1 MMKRVFK
8 YQLGVSDEQVVNLPI
23 GSRILSL
30 QVQRGI
36 PCIWAIVDDQEVKT
50 SPVKILMFGTGN
62 HISDEDAGNRFAGTI
77 QIRDLVFHVF
87 LKYDYNSVEYLIV

>member
-1 MMKRVFK
+1 MKRIFK
-8 YQLGVSDEQVVNLPI
+8 YQLCVSDEQMVNLPI

-30 QVQRGI
+30 QVQREI

-50 SPVKILMFGTGN
+50 SPIQVLMFGTG
-62 HISDEDAGNRFAGTI
+62 HSISDKDAGNRFAGTI

-87 LKYDYNSVEYLIV
+87 LKYDCDNIEYLIV

>member
-1 MMKRVFK
+1 MMKRIFK

-50 SPVKILMFGTGN
+50 SPIKVLMFGTG
-62 HISDEDAGNRFAGTI
+62 HSISDEDTKNRFAGTI
-77 QIRDLVFHVF
+77 QFRDLVFHVF
-87 LKYDYNSVEYLIV
+87 LKYDYDNIEYLII